1 MKQLAALLV
10 AVVAASGCEKPVSKL
25 DNSKPGAATA
35 TATGGSIETRL
46 KRIEDNLARREAAL
60 AFLEEAFDGQRK
72 QREAQ
77 EASEPAPD
85 AIFAVDITQDLQLG
99 QVEGSPTAPV
109 TIVKAFDFACPY
121 CQKVNVTLEELV
133 KEYDGKVRV
142 VYKNFVVHPDT
153 ALPGHLAS
161 CAAAKQGKYV
171 QFKNAFWDKAFGPY
185 AQSGGKDRAS
195 LAADNLLKIAGELGI
210 DAARFKTDMDG
221 QECKAFVQADMAEL
235 EKFKVSSTP
244 TLYVNGTHVGGALP
258 KEAFKKLIDEKL
270 AIVASSGIA
279 AGEYYDKAV
288 LGQGEKQFRSK
299 KTSKAER
306 AN

>member
-1 MKQLAALLV
+1 MKQVAAVLV
-10 AVVAASGCEKPVSKL
+10 AVVAAIGCEKPVSKL
-25 DNSKPGAATA
+25 DSARSVAEA
-35 TATGGSIETRL
+35 ESSGSIETRL
-46 KRIEDNLARREAAL
+46 HRIEQNLARREAAL
-60 AFLEEAFDGQRK
+60 AFLEEAFESQKK
-72 QREAQ
+72 QREEQ

-85 AIFAVDITQDLQLG
+85 AVFAVDIAQNLRAGL
-99 QVEGSPTAPV
+99 VEGSASAPV

-121 CQKVNVTLEELV
+121 CQKVNTTLEDLV

-142 VYKNFVVHPDT
+142 VYKNFVVHPEA

-185 AQSGGKDRAS
+185 AASGGKDREP
-195 LAADNLLKIAGELGI
+195 LAAANILKIAGELGL

-235 EKFKVSSTP
+235 EKFRVGSTP

-258 KEAFKKLIDEKL
+258 KAEFKKLIDEKL
-270 AIVASSGIA
+270 AIVAASGISG
-279 AGEYYDKAV
+279 GEYYDKAI
-288 LGQGEKQFRSK
+288 LAKGEKQFRSK
-299 KTSKAER
+299 KDPKP
-306 AN
+306 N